1 MEKLQKKN
9 KMKCLIDKVVKGEIF
24 TFQEEV
30 EYQGRNT
37 YLHRLNEKYNG
48 MHTTEILHLLSLK
61 YETGEKSY

>member
-1 MEKLQKKN
+1 MEKLQKNN

-37 YLHRLNEKYNG
+37 YLHRLNKKNT
-48 MHTTEILHLLSLK
+48 MVCTLQR
-61 YETGEKSY
+61 SYTFYR